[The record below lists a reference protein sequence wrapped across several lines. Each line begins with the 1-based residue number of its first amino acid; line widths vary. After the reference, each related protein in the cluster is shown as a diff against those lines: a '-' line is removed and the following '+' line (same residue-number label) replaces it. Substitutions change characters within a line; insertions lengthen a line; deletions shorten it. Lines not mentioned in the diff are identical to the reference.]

1 MSALDT
7 LGQDLRYA
15 LRQLRT
21 HPGYAALV
29 AATLALGIGANT
41 AMFSAVNAVVLRPLP
56 FRDPGRLYALWEAN
70 PVKGWDRETAAPA
83 NMYDWKAGV
92 SAFEDV
98 AAYADFDDEKV
109 LTGQGEPRVL
119 NATDVT
125 GNFFQV
131 LGVQPRLGPGFR
143 PEETWR
149 GSEPVVLLSDATW
162 RDRFG
167 ADPAIVGRTIRLDGV
182 SHRVVGVMPAGFR
195 YPNADVQAWL
205 PMGWDP
211 ASRTK
216 TFFRRA
222 HWLRPIA
229 RLRAGATP
237 AEARTQLGSV
247 VGRLQ
252 KQYPETNRNMSAGMT
267 SLHRFVVG
275 DTRAPLLVLLGAVGL
290 LLLLACANVANLL
303 LVRASGRAREMA
315 VRLALGAQGRRLVRL
330 LMTESLLLSV
340 VGGAAGI
347 LLGWWGTRALER
359 LQPRGLLRVAH
370 FGMDL
375 RVLGFA
381 AAITVVSGLF
391 FGLAPALWARRAD
404 AAETLREGRHTGVP
418 GRGARRTAG
427 ALVVAEVALALLLVT
442 GAGLLV
448 RSFWHLKNVDPGFD
462 PRGVLSATV
471 ELPGSKYDT
480 GTKATAF
487 FEELVARARALP
499 SVESAAATSQLPLIE
514 QGYTSD
520 FSIEGRDPGDYG
532 SEVIH
537 RRVTP
542 GYFRTMRVPV
552 LEGRTL
558 TDADRMDG
566 RMVAVI
572 NQALARKYF
581 PNQDPVG
588 QRIASD
594 AHPDS
599 TSVWRTIV
607 GVVGSERQNGMAR
620 PPQIEML
627 VPVAQDPTSKMSL
640 LLRTAG
646 DPTALVP
653 AVRRVVHQLDPDL
666 PLFRVRTMA
675 SVRDESLAR
684 QRYLMTL
691 LLVFAGVALVL
702 AVVGVY
708 GVTAQAA
715 HQRTREIGI
724 RVALGARLRDVLVAV
739 VGRSMALIGGG
750 LLVGAGAALLA
761 TRAMTSLL
769 FQVSPD
775 DPPTYAVVAAV
786 LAVAGLL
793 ASWLPARRAAR
804 VDPMTV
810 LREE

>member
-1 MSALDT
+1 VIVLDT
-7 LGQDLRYA
+7 LRQDLRYA
-15 LRQLRT
+15 LRQIRV
-21 HPGYAALV
+21 HPAHALLV

-56 FRDPGRLYALWEAN
+56 FRDPGRLYMLWEEN
-70 PVKGWDRETAAPA
+70 PVKGWNRETAAPA
-83 NMYDWKAGV
+83 NMFDWKAGV
-92 SAFEDV
+92 TAFQDM
-98 AAYADFDDEKV
+98 AAYADFDDEKN
-109 LTGQGEPRVL
+109 LTGEGEPHVL
-119 NATDVT
+119 HATDVT
-125 GNFFQV
+125 GDFFSV
-131 LGVQPRLGPGFR
+131 LGVAPRLGRGFH
-143 PEETWR
+143 PEETWQ
-149 GSEPVVLLSDATW
+149 GSEPVVVLSDATW

-167 ADPAIVGRTIRLDGV
+167 ADPGVVGRTIRLDGV
-182 SHRVVGVMPAGFR
+182 TRRVVGVMPAGFH
-195 YPNADVQAWL
+195 YPNQNVQAWL

-229 RLRAGATP
+229 RLRPGATVG
-237 AEARTQLGSV
+237 EARKQLAAV
-247 VGRLQ
+247 AHRLQ
-252 KQYPETNRNMSAGMT
+252 ERYPETNRNMSAGMT
-267 SLHRFVVG
+267 PLHRFVVG
-275 DTRAPLLVLLGAVGL
+275 DTRTPLLVLLGAVGL

-340 VGGAAGI
+340 AGGAGGV
-347 LLGWWGTRALER
+347 LLGWWGTRVLER
-359 LQPRGLLRVAH
+359 LQPHDLLRVAH
-370 FGMDL
+370 FGIDPS
-375 RVLGFA
+375 VLGFA
-381 AAITVVSGLF
+381 AAITILSGLL

-404 AAETLREGRHTGVP
+404 AAETLREGRHTGAP
-418 GRGARRTAG
+418 GRSARRTAG

-448 RSFWHLKNVDPGFD
+448 RSFWHLQDVNPGFD
-462 PRGVLSATV
+462 AHGVLSATV
-471 ELPGSKYDT
+471 ELPGTEYDT

-487 FEELVARARALP
+487 FRELVARAGTIP
-499 SVESAAATSQLPLIE
+499 GVESVGATSQLPLIE

-520 FSIEGRDPGDYG
+520 FSIEGRDPDDYG

-552 LEGRTL
+552 LEGRAL

-566 RMVAVI
+566 RMVTVI
-572 NQALARKYF
+572 NQALARRYF

-588 QRIASD
+588 QRIAAD

-607 GVVGSERQNGMAR
+607 GVVGSERQNGMAA

-646 DPTALVP
+646 DPTTLVP
-653 AVRRVVHQLDPDL
+653 AVRRLVQALDPEL
-666 PLFRVRTMA
+666 PLFRVRTLA
-675 SVRDESLAR
+675 SVRNESLAR
-684 QRYLMTL
+684 QRYLMAL

-702 AVVGVY
+702 AIVGVY

-715 HQRTREIGI
+715 RQRTREIGI
-724 RVALGARLRDVLVAV
+724 RMALGARLRHVLAAV

-750 LLVGAGAALLA
+750 LLLGSAAALLA

-775 DPPTYAVVAAV
+775 DPPTYAAVAAI
-786 LAVAGLL
+786 LAAAGLA